1 MAKLIDNLEK
11 KSKEHFKTLEN
22 NNKILKDEFKSIYHI
37 GGCFPGILYGN
48 PRVHNIVTDN
58 IPKFRLMLSA
68 IGTPVYKLAKFLVS
82 ILLPHTVSDYTFK
95 DLFSFVRDVFN
106 FDHNIF
112 MASLDAELLFTK
124 ISIDETIKN
133 AVDDL
138 FSNNMYQGRL
148 SKSELYYILKLETL

>member
-58 IPKFRLMLSA
+58 IPKFRLILLA
-68 IGTPVYKLAKFLVS
+68 IGTPAYKLAKFLVPVLS
-82 ILLPHTVSDYTFK
+82 PHTVSDYTFK

-112 MASLDAELLFTK
+112 MASLDA
-124 ISIDETIKN
+124 
-133 AVDDL
+133 
-138 FSNNMYQGRL
+138 
-148 SKSELYYILKLETL
+148 